1 MLEGDPVDEVS
12 FRTAETVAPGTVPGG
27 GQTSYGEVLPAS
39 ENAKLAE
46 GAKAAEPTSPQA
58 AAQTA
63 QALGPYPWIL
73 NPTIDLLF
81 ACGGVF
87 WLAYLGLSLSNF
99 GYGYDGNVT
108 AQCFFALSVIG
119 LHIFGDGH
127 QPATLF
133 RVYGSKITRD
143 AIGKPVAAIAFVSLL
158 AGLSTLLIPATT
170 AFFIKLV
177 LAWGFQHQLAQ
188 SYGIALIYCYK
199 RKYYLNN
206 VEKKIMKAMVDATMV
221 FLIVRMFSMKDFG
234 TFKLL
239 NMYEVP
245 FYAVIPEWVCT
256 ASLVVL
262 QASVL
267 VFVGMVV
274 RKYLQEKAL
283 MPIPA
288 LLVIMTLTALPLI
301 AGNHFA
307 LLYYYF
313 SQWFFHSSQYL
324 VVTSAFY
331 FKEKGLPANVSTHQI
346 GKMLLSKTSLL
357 YFGIVFAVG
366 FLLAFQLPM
375 LMTDMGIANKAV
387 CFLSIWVF
395 LNVQHFWT
403 DAFIWKLRDP
413 VINKLLVS

>member
-1 MLEGDPVDEVS
+1 MDEVS
-12 FRTAETVAPGTVPGG
+12 FRTAETAAPGSVP
-27 GQTSYGEVLPAS
+27 TSTLALEPTPATDSMSADAARILEPAS
-39 ENAKLAE
+39 AQ
-46 GAKAAEPTSPQA
+46 AAEE
-58 AAQTA
+58 TA
-63 QALGPYPWIL
+63 KALGPYPWIL
-73 NPTIDLLF
+73 NPFVDIMF
-81 ACGGVF
+81 ACGGAF
-87 WLAYLGLSLSNF
+87 WLVYLGMAMTNF

-143 AIGKPVAAIAFVSLL
+143 SIGKPVALIAVVALA
-158 AGLSTLLIPATT
+158 AGLSTLLIHSTT
-170 AFFIKLV
+170 TFFIKFV

-199 RKYYLNN
+199 RKYFLNN
-206 VEKKIMKAMVDATMV
+206 VEKKIMKFMVDATMV
-221 FLIVRMFSMKDFG
+221 FLIVRMFSLKDFG

-239 NMYEVP
+239 NLYDVS
-245 FYAVIPEWVCT
+245 FTALLPEWLCT
-256 ASLVVL
+256 VSLVAM

-267 VFVGMVV
+267 LFVGMVV
-274 RKYLQEKAL
+274 RKYVKEKVL

-288 LLVIMTLTALPLI
+288 LLVIMTLTALPMI
-301 AGNHFA
+301 AGTHFA
-307 LLYYYF
+307 LMYYMF

-331 FKEKGLPANVSTHQI
+331 FKEKGLPGNVSTHQI
-346 GKMLLSKTSLL
+346 GKMLMSRTSFL

-366 FLLAFQLPM
+366 FLLAFLVPTW
-375 LMTDMGIANKAV
+375 MTQAGIADKAL
-387 CFLSIWVF
+387 CFIAIWVF
-395 LNVQHFWT
+395 LNIQHFWT

>member
-1 MLEGDPVDEVS
+1 MDEVS
-12 FRTAETVAPGTVPGG
+12 FRTAETAASGTVPASA
-27 GQTSYGEVLPAS
+27 TASYQEPSPGTAS
-39 ENAKLAE
+39 QKLAE
-46 GAKAAEPTSPQA
+46 PISEQGA
-58 AAQTA
+58 AATA

-81 ACGGVF
+81 VCGGLF
-87 WLAYLGLSLSNF
+87 WLCFLGLSLSNF
-99 GYGYDGNVT
+99 SCGFDGNVT

-133 RVYGSKITRD
+133 RVYGSKVTRQ
-143 AIGKPVAAIAFVSLL
+143 AIGKPVAVIALVALL
-158 AGLSTLLIPATT
+158 AGLSTLFIHSTT

-188 SYGIALIYCYK
+188 SYGIALVYCYK
-199 RKYYLNN
+199 RKYFLNN
-206 VEKKIMKAMVDATMV
+206 VEKKIMKFMVDATMV
-221 FLIVRMFSMKDFG
+221 YLIIRMFALKDFG

-239 NMYEVP
+239 NLYDVP
-245 FYAVIPEWVCT
+245 FYALLPEWLCT

-262 QASVL
+262 QVSVVL
-267 VFVGMVV
+267 FAGMVA
-274 RKYLQEKAL
+274 RKYIKEKAL

-288 LLVIMTLTALPLI
+288 LLVVMTLTALPLI
-301 AGNHFA
+301 AGTHFA
-307 LLYYYF
+307 LLYYMF

-331 FKEKGLPANVSTHQI
+331 FKERGLPANVSLHQI
-346 GKMLLSKTSLL
+346 GRMIFTKPGLV
-357 YFGIVFAVG
+357 YFGAVFAVG
-366 FLLAFQLPM
+366 FLLAFSLPSF
-375 LMTDMGIANKAV
+375 MTQIGIADRAL
-387 CFLSIWVF
+387 CFISIWVF